1 MAAISSQ
8 GWNMSS
14 IDKVLIVAEHA
25 SLKFGGEASLP
36 WHYFTR
42 LRARGIETW
51 LVVHERT
58 REELTSL
65 APDAVDHMH
74 FIKDTWLNILMWKL
88 GRHVPDQIANITVGY
103 ISRIATQMA
112 ARRITRELVH
122 KLGIQVV
129 HQPIPVSPREP
140 SLIVNVGAPVVIG
153 PMNGNM
159 SYPPGVHP
167 KGRTSGWGD
176 VMFKLGRRLS
186 DGMHLLMR
194 GKREAALLLAANERT
209 RAVLPTNIGGSTAM
223 LVENGIDVELWTQRS
238 YADDLP
244 GKPVRFVYLGRL
256 VDWKAADLL
265 LLAFGRVKSRELV
278 ELDIVGDGPMRSTL
292 EAVVQAMDLVGRVRF
307 LGFLPQRECA
317 RVLQQSDVFVMP
329 SIHECGGAV
338 VLEAMAVGLPVIAT
352 KWGGPDDYLD
362 DDCGVLVPPTSR
374 DDIVAG
380 FAEAMQRLSD
390 DVNLRRRLG
399 EAGRAKALR
408 HFDWDDKITQIIQ
421 LYAVA
426 IKNQI
431 TAAEDED
438 VNSNEREKQIILNV
452 GGK

>member
-1 MAAISSQ
+1 
-8 GWNMSS
+8 MSS
-14 IDKVLIVAEHA
+14 INKVLIVAEHA

-58 REELTSL
+58 REELTSH

-74 FIKDTWLNILMWKL
+74 FIKDTWLNILMWRL
-88 GRHVPDQIANITVGY
+88 GQLLPDQLANITVGY
-103 ISRIATQMA
+103 ISRVATQMT

-167 KGRTSGWGD
+167 KGRTSGTGD
-176 VMFKLGRRLS
+176 LLFKLGRRLS
-186 DGMHLLMR
+186 DVMHLLMR

-209 RAVLPTNIGGSTAM
+209 RAVLPANIGGTVAM
-223 LVENGIDVELWTQRS
+223 LVENGIDAELWTRRNH
-238 YADDLP
+238 ADDRP

-265 LLAFGRVKSRELV
+265 LMALRRVKSRERV
-278 ELDIVGDGPMRSTL
+278 ELDIVGDGPMRSKL
-292 EAVVQAMDLVGRVRF
+292 EAIVEAMDLVGRVRF
-307 LGFLPQRECA
+307 HGFLPQRECA
-317 RVLQQSDVFVMP
+317 GVLQQSDVFVMP
-329 SIHECGGAV
+329 SLHECGGAV

-362 DDCGVLVPPTSR
+362 DDCGVLVQPTSR
-374 DDIVAG
+374 DNIIAG

-390 DVNLRRRLG
+390 DVDLRRSLG
-399 EAGRAKALR
+399 EAGRAKALT

-421 LYAVA
+421 FYAVA
-426 IKNQI
+426 IQNHVK
-431 TAAEDED
+431 AAEDND
-438 VNSNEREKQIILNV
+438 VNSDKREKQMALIV

>member
-1 MAAISSQ
+1 
-8 GWNMSS
+8 MSS

-51 LVVHERT
+51 LVAHERT
-58 REELTSL
+58 RDELTSH
-65 APDAVDHMH
+65 APDAVSHMH
-74 FIKDTWLNILMWKL
+74 FISDTWLNILMWKL
-88 GRHVPDQIANITVGY
+88 GQRLPDSLANISVGY
-103 ISRIATQMA
+103 ISRVATQMT

-176 VMFKLGRRLS
+176 FLFKVGRRLS

-209 RAVLPTNIGGSTAM
+209 RAVLPTNIGGTAAM
-223 LVENGIDVELWTQRS
+223 LVENGIDAELWTPRS
-238 YADDLP
+238 YAEDP
-244 GKPVRFVYLGRL
+244 SGKPVRFVYLGRL

-265 LLAFGRVKSRELV
+265 LMALGRVKSREPV
-278 ELDIVGDGPMRSTL
+278 ELDIVGDGPMRGKL
-292 EAVVQAMDLVGRVRF
+292 EALVEAMGLADRVRF
-307 LGFLPQRECA
+307 LGFLPQRDCA

-352 KWGGPDDYLD
+352 KWGGPEDYLD
-362 DDCGVLVPPTSR
+362 DECGVLVPPTSR

-390 DVNLRRRLG
+390 DVNLRRGLG
-399 EAGRAKALR
+399 KAGRAKVLR
-408 HFDWDDKITQIIQ
+408 HFDWDDKITHIIQ

-426 IKNQI
+426 IKNRM
-431 TAAEDED
+431 TTAEDDD
-438 VNSNEREKQIILNV
+438 VNPDERAGQVVLNV